1 MENERYWYK
10 IGNLKSGEAI
20 YCGAKEE
27 ITIEKEYRYLV
38 APNEEETLELKGE
51 KIRKIIEIG

>member
-20 YCGAKEE
+20 YCGANEE
-27 ITIEKEYRYLV
+27 IAIEKEHCYLV
-38 APNEEETLELKGE
+38 ASNEEEMLELKGK
-51 KIRKIIEIG
+51 KIKKIIEIG

>member
-1 MENERYWYK
+1 MENERYWHK

-20 YCGAKEE
+20 YCGVKEE
-27 ITIEKEYRYLV
+27 IAIEKEHHYLV
-38 APNEEETLELKGE
+38 APNEEEMLELKGE